1 MGLILFDQTA
11 LQRSGVLRKEI
22 PRSTP
27 LHSTP
32 TILILVSRVVSSATH
47 VMYVRSFWSELFI
60 VDHIN
65 RISVYFRV
73 SGFQNVQKNTTVHWK
88 YST

>member
-1 MGLILFDQTA
+1 MVLYFTPGWKTKMGLILFDQTA

-32 TILILVSRVVSSATH
+32 TILILVVWYLQLHMSCMCALSDPNCS
-47 VMYVRSFWSELFI
+47 L
-60 VDHIN
+60 
-65 RISVYFRV
+65 
-73 SGFQNVQKNTTVHWK
+73 
-88 YST
+88 